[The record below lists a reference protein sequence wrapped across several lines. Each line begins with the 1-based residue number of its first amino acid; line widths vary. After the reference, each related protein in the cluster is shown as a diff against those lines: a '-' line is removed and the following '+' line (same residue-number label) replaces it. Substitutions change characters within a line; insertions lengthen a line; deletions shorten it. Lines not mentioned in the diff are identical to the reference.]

1 MKLYTNKVS
10 TGKSTSWNDFV
21 AKFTNSDGS
30 KEKMV
35 KTAAVESDEAPS
47 SGQLDVEPLHQKGE
61 SEKPSAVDGK
71 NKKLK
76 AEDEVEIK
84 EAKLEADEVVEY
96 DAGKTEAKLVNHP
109 KVEEETKEAE
119 KEEVEIKEA
128 RNQDGTG
135 PAGEGP
141 GTGRGLGKCT
151 DEEKKEQ
158 NDKDDKDDDDKDDD
172 DKDDGLTASQKKNL
186 PQALQDAIAKKK
198 ASGES
203 LYVKV
208 ANLDDKSKQVMR
220 AYWGKIWPSE
230 FINAIIAD
238 K

>member
-10 TGKSTSWNDFV
+10 TGKGITWNDFV
-21 AKFTNSDGS
+21 AKSANQNSD
-30 KEKMV
+30 ETIV
-35 KTAAVESDEAPS
+35 KTASTEADEAPSTEADEAPS
-47 SGQLDVEPLHQKGE
+47 SGQLDVEPLHQQGE
-61 SEKPSAVDGK
+61 SEKPSAVNDK
-71 NKKLK
+71 NKKVE
-76 AEDEVEIK
+76 AEVK

-96 DAGKTEAKLVNHP
+96 DGGKTEAKLVNQP
-109 KVEEETKEAE
+109 EVEDEKEAE
-119 KEEVEIKEA
+119 ANVEVKEA

-158 NDKDDKDDDDKDDD
+158 KEKDDDDDDKDDKDDG
-172 DKDDGLTASQKKNL
+172 DDGLTAAQKKL
-186 PQALQDAIAKKK
+186 PEALQEAIKKK
-198 ASGES
+198 KSSGQP
-203 LYVKV
+203 LYIKV

-220 AYWGKIWPSE
+220 AYWGKVWPEE
-230 FINAIIAD
+230 FINAVLAE